1 MLSFI
6 WRIFLAIFSPG
17 LFAKIKIAIA
27 AVNVVKDALASNK
40 LDDLVN
46 ATKTPV
52 DNDILFW
59 ARRVLQYLYDWRRLD
74 QVYEMDM
81 PKDSRNELALLSNGF
96 KVSSPPVKN
105 AIYLRLAVQAVQDM
119 TLDPADKSVT
129 LPEDRAIIFVQTVYS
144 QQKQKN
150 EK

>member
-6 WRIFLAIFSPG
+6 RRIFLAIFSPG

-59 ARRVLQYLYDWRRLD
+59 ARRVLKYLTEWTVIDDDDELTFSY
-74 QVYEMDM
+74 
-81 PKDSRNELALLSNGF
+81 KRNLVQTDFLRTPTPAR
-96 KVSSPPVKN
+96 N
-105 AIYLRLAVQAVQDM
+105 AIYLRLAVQALQDM

>member
-6 WRIFLAIFSPG
+6 RRIFLAIFSPN

-59 ARRVLQYLYDWRRLD
+59 ARRVLKYLTEWTVNDDDDELTFSD
-74 QVYEMDM
+74 
-81 PKDSRNELALLSNGF
+81 KRNLVQTDFPQTPA
-96 KVSSPPVKN
+96 PMRN